1 MAFLLCKIYG
11 SVHSA
16 RVIYYAMYTQRV
28 FRKGLF
34 ITQYIRSEHSERRR
48 GRFIAPASSTKTIG
62 CNLQNI
68 TKLQCLRWKQNMRKT
83 ILRNY
88 LYDNALQKT
97 TFLCCKSMFFGVQKP
112 YFYIAKTTFLHC
124 KKGELH

>member
-1 MAFLLCKIYG
+1 M
-11 SVHSA
+11 HSA

-48 GRFIAPASSTKTIG
+48 GRFIASASSTKTIG

-68 TKLQCLRWKQNMRKT
+68 T
-83 ILRNY
+83 NY
-88 LYDNALQKT
+88 NAYGGNK
-97 TFLCCKSMFFGVQKP
+97 
-112 YFYIAKTTFLHC
+112 I
-124 KKGELH
+124 

>member
-1 MAFLLCKIYG
+1 M
-11 SVHSA
+11 HSA

-48 GRFIAPASSTKTIG
+48 GGFIAPASSTKTIG

-68 TKLQCLRWKQNMRKT
+68 TDCDANNGKT
-83 ILRNY
+83 QHHLGDFRGY
-88 LYDNALQKT
+88 GHD
-97 TFLCCKSMFFGVQKP
+97 KSAPTPTG
-112 YFYIAKTTFLHC
+112 
-124 KKGELH
+124 